1 VEGGIDPDEG
11 KDLYAGDAGIQE
23 ENEK

>member
-23 ENEK
+23 KNEK